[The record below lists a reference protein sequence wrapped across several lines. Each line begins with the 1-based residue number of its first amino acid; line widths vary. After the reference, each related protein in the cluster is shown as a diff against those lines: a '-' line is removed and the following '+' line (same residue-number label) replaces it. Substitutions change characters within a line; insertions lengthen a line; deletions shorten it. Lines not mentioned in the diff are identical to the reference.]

1 MRTLS
6 KLMIAAG
13 SSARLPR
20 PAQQPSW
27 RKGSTFRDRVSE
39 LILAGLRTASV
50 TTTGATPIMTVRA
63 STRNGDIT
71 EGPMRMNVAG
81 VTAIGTREAYSQICG
96 AVRAF
101 ARAAL
106 LCGSVKRRAQ
116 NHLGQLLRGFYF
128 TQIHWELASRAAPS
142 LLRRS

>member
-1 MRTLS
+1 MATATQARPLEKRETSNLIGSDKVEGTPVYRTNGGRVGQIERV
-6 KLMIAAG
+6 MIYKF
-13 SSARLPR
+13 S
-20 PAQQPSW
+20 
-27 RKGSTFRDRVSE
+27 
-39 LILAGLRTASV
+39 GLRSADGTSY
-50 TTTGATPIMTVRA
+50 GATPIMTVRA

-116 NHLGQLLRGFYF
+116 NHLGQLLR
-128 TQIHWELASRAAPS
+128 
-142 LLRRS
+142 